1 MDQRSGRTENT
12 QLEKTAKGTNLNTLV
27 THFAKV
33 AFPVLVAAPLAAQAP
48 LSDVFAACEASVL
61 EGSDHRL
68 REIGSLIDESDR
80 GSRIRVDTP
89 VGTVLA
95 MYVPPSR
102 KVSACLLWG
111 RKPELEIEFQEQWQD
126 WVEWEEAV
134 DASEIWFNDAIEIP
148 DSFDLTDHTQPGYVV
163 ARCGELEHGLVLSSQ
178 PAVAN
183 SVRKILPEPETEQNL
198 TIHYQFSA
206 IAALPGRCS
215 AAAQAQKDKSSKE

>member
-1 MDQRSGRTENT
+1 MDQRAGRTENT

-27 THFAKV
+27 THFAKL
-33 AFPVLVAAPLAAQAP
+33 AFPILVATPLAAQTP

-68 REIGSLIDESDR
+68 REIGILIDESDR

-95 MYVPPSR
+95 MFVPPSR
-102 KVSACLLWG
+102 IVSACLLWG
-111 RKPELEIEFQEQWQD
+111 RQPELEIEFQEQWQD

-134 DASEIWFNDAIEIP
+134 EVSEIWFNDAIETP
-148 DSFDLTDHTQPGYVV
+148 GSFDLTDQTHPGYVV
-163 ARCGELEHGLVLSSQ
+163 ARCGELEHGLVLSNQ

-183 SVRKILPEPETEQNL
+183 SVRQIPPKTETGQNP

-206 IAALPGRCS
+206 IAALPERCS
-215 AAAQAQKDKSSKE
+215 AAVQAQKDKSSKD